1 MTRVLRE
8 WLRRRWS
15 REQATDLARSYH
27 AAFSTLDGQRVLA
40 HLLDNVYFKVYE
52 GCDPSTALVHNAR
65 RSVIQDILENID
77 IGEFPSK
84 YNVPVQVE
92 ENGHA
97 PR

>member
-1 MTRVLRE
+1 MTRVLKE
-8 WLRRRWS
+8 WLRRRWT
-15 REQATDLARSYH
+15 RRIDQDLVHSYYVT
-27 AAFSTLDGQRVLA
+27 FSTLDGQRVLS

-52 GCDPSTALVHNAR
+52 GCEPTIALVHNAR
-65 RSVIQDILENID
+65 RSIIQDILENID
-77 IGEFPSK
+77 AGEFPSK